1 MIRIVIAE
9 DHHLVREGIRA
20 LLEKAGDIEVV
31 GEAVDGQEAVELTQR
46 LTPDV
51 LIMDIAMPRLNGI
64 LAAEQLRDA
73 GGTTNIVILS
83 MYSDELLVR
92 QALQNGVKGF
102 LPKGSVSD
110 ELLFAVRAASRGAI
124 YLSPSVPST
133 VLADQ
138 TARDNPKARG
148 ATGHLTVREREMLLL
163 IGKGHTNNQMAQVMG
178 VSIKTVERHRT
189 HLMQK
194 LNARNLVELIRIALT
209 QGLIPLDDEMPK
221 R

>member
-1 MIRIVIAE
+1 MIRVVIAE

-20 LLEKAGDIEVV
+20 LLERAEDIEVV
-31 GEAVDGQEAVELTQR
+31 GEAVDGQEAAELAQR
-46 LTPDV
+46 LVPDV
-51 LIMDIAMPRLNGI
+51 LLMDIAMPRLNGI

-73 GGTTNIVILS
+73 GVTTNIVILS

-110 ELLFAVRAASRGAI
+110 ELLLAVRAASRGAI
-124 YLSPSVPST
+124 YLSPSIPAS

-138 TARDNPKARG
+138 TARDNSKTRG
-148 ATGHLTVREREMLLL
+148 AVGHLTVREREILLL
-163 IGKGHTNNQMAQVMG
+163 IGKGYTNNQMAQVMG

-189 HLMQK
+189 NLMQK

>member
-31 GEAVDGQEAVELTQR
+31 GEAVDGQEAVEFTQR

-73 GGTTNIVILS
+73 GSATHIVILS

-124 YLSPSVPST
+124 YLSPSIPAS
-133 VLADQ
+133 VLTDQ
-138 TARDNPKARG
+138 SIRDKPKSGGANGSLTA
-148 ATGHLTVREREMLLL
+148 REREMLRL
-163 IGKGHTNNQMAQVMG
+163 IGKGHTNSQMAQAMG

-189 HLMQK
+189 NLMQK
-194 LNARNLVELIRIALT
+194 LNARNLAELIRIALM
-209 QGLIPLDDEMPK
+209 QGLIPLDDDRPK
-221 R
+221 S

>member
-1 MIRIVIAE
+1 MIRIIIAE

-20 LLEKAGDIEVV
+20 LLEKAGDIDVV
-31 GEAVDGQEAVELTQR
+31 GEAVDGQEAVALTQR

-51 LIMDIAMPRLNGI
+51 LLMDIAMPRLNGI

-73 GGTTNIVILS
+73 GVTTSIVILS

-92 QALQNGVKGF
+92 QALQNGAKGF

-124 YLSPSVPST
+124 YLSPSISST
-133 VLADQ
+133 VLSDRSLRGRA
-138 TARDNPKARG
+138 KAGG
-148 ATGHLTVREREMLLL
+148 ATGSLTPREREMLLL
-163 IGKGHTNNQMAQVMG
+163 IGKGHTNNQMAQRMG

-194 LNARNLVELIRIALT
+194 LNARNLVELIRVALT
-209 QGLIPLDDEMPK
+209 QGLIPMEDDIPK
-221 R
+221 Q

>member
-1 MIRIVIAE
+1 MIRIIIAE

-20 LLEKAGDIEVV
+20 LLEKAGDIDVV
-31 GEAVDGQEAVELTQR
+31 GEAVDGQEAVALTQR

-51 LIMDIAMPRLNGI
+51 LLMDIAMPRLNGI

-73 GGTTNIVILS
+73 GVTTSIVILS

-92 QALQNGVKGF
+92 QALQNGAKGF

-124 YLSPSVPST
+124 YLSPSISST
-133 VLADQ
+133 VLSDQ
-138 TARDNPKARG
+138 SLSGRSKAG
-148 ATGHLTVREREMLLL
+148 GKTGSLTPRERETLLL
-163 IGKGHTNNQMAQVMG
+163 IGKGHTNNQIAQHMG

-194 LNARNLVELIRIALT
+194 LNVRNLVELIRVALK
-209 QGLIPLDDEMPK
+209 QGLIPLDDDTPQQ
-221 R
+221 

>member
-1 MIRIVIAE
+1 MIRVVIAE

-20 LLEKAGDIEVV
+20 LLERAEDIEVV
-31 GEAVDGQEAVELTQR
+31 GEAVDGQEAAELAQR
-46 LTPDV
+46 LVPDV
-51 LIMDIAMPRLNGI
+51 LLMDIAMPRLNGI

-73 GGTTNIVILS
+73 GVTTNIVILS

-124 YLSPSVPST
+124 YLSPSIPTS
-133 VLADQ
+133 VLSDQ
-138 TARDNPKARG
+138 TVRGRAKSNGRG
-148 ATGHLTVREREMLLL
+148 ASLTSREQEILQL
-163 IGKGHTNNQMAQVMG
+163 IGKGHTNNQIAHGLG
-178 VSIKTVERHRT
+178 VSIKTIERHRT
-189 HLMQK
+189 NLMQK
-194 LNARNLVELIRIALT
+194 LNARNLVELIRFALT
-209 QGLIPLDDEMPK
+209 QGLIPLEDEMPK